1 MSEMGALEGV
11 RVVDAGLLVQGPQAA
26 LMLADFGADVIKV
39 ELPGFGDQARWI
51 PLSANDLRTPY
62 YEACN
67 RGKRSVTIDLR
78 VPEGRE
84 AFLDL
89 VDTADVVISN
99 FKPGTLDDWG
109 LGYDVVAERNPRV
122 VYATGSTFGPEGPDA
137 TLEGAD
143 LAGQAAGGLISTT
156 GIDGGPL
163 TPVGV
168 TIADHTA
175 SQNMVAGILAALLA
189 RERTGQGQQVD
200 VSLLGGQVYAQ
211 ASEYT
216 AFLMTGQVPGRANRG
231 HPLLP
236 MAYGI
241 LPTADGYLALVG
253 VLPDRREA
261 FYSAVGCPELAEDP
275 RFQGMMFTT
284 EARLELFE
292 LLAEYF
298 PRATTDQWVERLRA
312 IGVRC
317 APVDDYARASENPQ
331 VTING
336 YLPEVDHPGG
346 GLAHPAVRHPSTTV
360 GRSPRVGPAHGG
372 GPSRVGLR
380 LGPHRC
386 PPGSRRHL
394 SAPGRRWAIICPCPP
409 SVPTREDRPSP
420 GSSPSATWPSSL
432 SCGPTA
438 GHIPPRSASP
448 GIRPQGWPG

>member
-156 GIDGGPL
+156 GTDGGPL

-189 RERTGQGQQVD
+189 RERTGQGQQL
-200 VSLLGGQVYAQ
+200 SL
-211 ASEYT
+211 
-216 AFLMTGQVPGRANRG
+216 
-231 HPLLP
+231 
-236 MAYGI
+236 I
-241 LPTADGYLALVG
+241 
-253 VLPDRREA
+253 
-261 FYSAVGCPELAEDP
+261 
-275 RFQGMMFTT
+275 
-284 EARLELFE
+284 
-292 LLAEYF
+292 
-298 PRATTDQWVERLRA
+298 
-312 IGVRC
+312 
-317 APVDDYARASENPQ
+317 
-331 VTING
+331 
-336 YLPEVDHPGG
+336 
-346 GLAHPAVRHPSTTV
+346 
-360 GRSPRVGPAHGG
+360 
-372 GPSRVGLR
+372 
-380 LGPHRC
+380 
-386 PPGSRRHL
+386 
-394 SAPGRRWAIICPCPP
+394 
-409 SVPTREDRPSP
+409 
-420 GSSPSATWPSSL
+420 
-432 SCGPTA
+432 
-438 GHIPPRSASP
+438 HI
-448 GIRPQGWPG
+448 